1 MEFANIFTEQES
13 VTPKTIRVAAIE
25 VDEYDRHISTTF
37 HCQRQNC
44 NCVGTW
50 TDTYDPDPIGETR
63 VVENPN

>member
-1 MEFANIFTEQES
+1 MEEIFQAAQKAAGPTA
-13 VTPKTIRVAAIE
+13 KVASIQ